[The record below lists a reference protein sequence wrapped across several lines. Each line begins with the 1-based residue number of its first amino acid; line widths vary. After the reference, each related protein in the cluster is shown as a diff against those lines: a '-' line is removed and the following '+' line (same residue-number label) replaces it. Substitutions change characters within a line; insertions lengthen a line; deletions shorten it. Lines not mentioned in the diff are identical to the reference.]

1 MEWKVANALSRD
13 VERQHLNKIL
23 KDIRLTIDSKQGS
36 DIPDSRIRAIVAQ
49 MLPAPARPRSFTLSL
64 AGDVEGS
71 AVLGGSDTTLNTTL
85 SVDVIEEAPN
95 TGQAYW
101 RRHGY
106 WELVPESVY
115 AIADVDDS
123 GFIITSLD
131 TGEVFSRIIEGRE
144 GEVTVENGDG
154 VDDNPVIGLADL
166 TNTGEG
172 EGGVKLYTRDAKGR
186 IEGDEDADTDNLP
199 EGSTNLYF
207 TEQRAR
213 DAAVADEIDPLVIDV
228 APSQRAVA
236 EALDGIDLSG
246 YAELAGDNEFT
257 GSENRFEG
265 TVWLSGG
272 VVVEDLSASLGAAF
286 FNIGTD
292 EEEATIGLSGGGGP
306 FAPTASSMVMGPAA
320 EGISFNAVG
329 AFGFNASSQGGML
342 FQSVDL
348 CLFNSASDDVVF
360 NGVSVRPNADNGSLL
375 GSASHRWSEVF
386 AVNGTINTS
395 DARHKTVPRDMTN
408 EEIACAADIA
418 RLPCVFQWLAAIE
431 DKGEDARLHIGPTV
445 QAVITS
451 MESHGLNPMRYGFV
465 CYDEWEA
472 QEEKTVRRFSPEE
485 GFVDEVLQ
493 EVLPAGDVYSLRPT
507 ELAFFVMRGLAHRQD
522 ELERRLAALE
532 G

>member
-199 EGSTNLYF
+199 EGVDNLYF

-213 DAAVADEIDPLVIDV
+213 DAAVADEIDPLVTDV

-236 EALDGIDLSG
+236 EALDGIDLSE
-246 YAELAGDNEFT
+246 YAELAADNVFT
-257 GSENRFEG
+257 GAENRFDG
-265 TVWLSGG
+265 TVWLTANIF
-272 VVVEDLSASLGAAF
+272 VEDLSDIAGGPLSSIRTPEKSVPIMVSSGALTEAGASIL
-286 FNIGTD
+286 T
-292 EEEATIGLSGGGGP
+292 LGGG
-306 FAPTASSMVMGPAA
+306 
-320 EGISFNAVG
+320 VG
-329 AFGFNASSQGGML
+329 VQINTQDAGGFNVQSIAGPMAFQASG
-342 FQSVDL
+342 L
-348 CLFNSASDDVVF
+348 CLFNSVTDDITF
-360 NGVSVRPNADNGSLL
+360 NGVSVRPLSDDSSLL
-375 GSASHRWSEVF
+375 GSPSYRWSEVF
-386 AVNGTINTS
+386 AVNGAINTS
-395 DARHKTVPRDMTN
+395 DARHKTDPRDMTS

-418 RLPCVFQWLAAIE
+418 RLPCVFKWLSAIE
-431 DKGEDARLHIGPTV
+431 DKGEEARLHIGPTV
-445 QAVITS
+445 QAVIS
-451 MESHGLNPMRYGFV
+451 AMESHGLDPFRYGFV

-472 QEEKTVRRFSPEE
+472 HEEKTVRRFSPEE

-493 EVLPAGDVYSLRPT
+493 EALPAGDVYSLRPT